1 MLCLLRR
8 QWAFSDCVVQIE
20 PPVSEMHMPL
30 PRHCCG
36 IIATANLVEVVLCM
50 IYNLYPRAVVTRDED
65 KPDDVLV
72 HEELPEFDIVAKLM
86 EGLRIRL
93 LPENADIVCTHDHMY
108 KYDILQVSN
117 PKLTLNPKIG

>member
-93 LPENADIVCTHDHMY
+93 LPEMRTLYVHMITCTNMTY
-108 KYDILQVSN
+108 SRCQ
-117 PKLTLNPKIG
+117 TLNLP